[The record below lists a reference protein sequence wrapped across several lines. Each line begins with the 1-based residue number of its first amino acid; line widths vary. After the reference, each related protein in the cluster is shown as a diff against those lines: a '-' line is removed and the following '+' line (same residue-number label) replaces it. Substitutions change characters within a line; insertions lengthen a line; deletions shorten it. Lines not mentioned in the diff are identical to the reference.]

1 MSNSEFSFECCS
13 RKCVCGMPLRS
24 TFVFVD
30 VPMLFKQELIFFTI
44 FTFFYE
50 GDVNENIFE

>member
-1 MSNSEFSFECCS
+1 
-13 RKCVCGMPLRS
+13 MPLRS